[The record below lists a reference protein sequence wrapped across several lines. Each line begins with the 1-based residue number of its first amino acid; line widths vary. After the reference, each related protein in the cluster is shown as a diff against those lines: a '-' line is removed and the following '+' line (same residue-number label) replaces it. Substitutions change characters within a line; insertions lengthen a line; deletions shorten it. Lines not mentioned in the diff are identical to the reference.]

1 MFHAS
6 KKPARIGFL
15 LLLGTLVL
23 APATRGEDEV
33 KGLLKDLQGE
43 WTFDID
49 GEGTWNFEK
58 SKATVK
64 LASGA
69 VYVSTMSVDEKAQP
83 NRVEFKIEEG
93 PGDVVGQTVLGLIKR
108 EGQRVIVAV
117 SHPGKERPTDF
128 EPIDDQVIVFT
139 MTKK

>member
-1 MFHAS
+1 MFHTP
-6 KKPARIGFL
+6 KRPARIGFL
-15 LLLGTLVL
+15 LFLGAL
-23 APATRGEDEV
+23 ALASATRGDEEI

-43 WTFDID
+43 WTFNLD
-49 GEGTWNFEK
+49 GEGSWNFEK

-64 LASGA
+64 LPSGA
-69 VYVSTMSVDEKAQP
+69 TYVAAVSLDEKANP
-83 NRVEFKIEEG
+83 NQVQFKIEEG

-108 EGQRVIVAV
+108 DGRQMIVAV

-128 EPIDDQVIVFT
+128 VPVEDQVVVFT